1 MVRIRL
7 PPAESRANFIS
18 SACTTLLRSAG
29 ELASPHIRACGRSPT
44 PLLSGGGADRG
55 PQHLARTVFVAGW
68 SKYSSTWVSRAY
80 GHPDCPRAPL
90 TRHSCSGRRLAGVEE
105 IGVRL
110 HLEDPACRIR
120 DIAMPRRHPCG
131 VDDRPFLVSRLHN
144 IGSSAFASGRPMR
157 RTAARR
163 CRPGRMRTS
172 VRVCATAKDPE
183 AGRARGRGARREAYS
198 RAQ

>member
-105 IGVRL
+105 IGVR
-110 HLEDPACRIR
+110 PS
-120 DIAMPRRHPCG
+120 PRRSCLPHSQHRHAAAAPRG
-131 VDDRPFLVSRLHN
+131 FDDRPFLISRLHN
-144 IGSSAFASGRPMR
+144 IGSSAFASGRADAPNRRASMPPGSHAYISAGMR
-157 RTAARR
+157 YGEGPRSRSSSGPRRAAR
-163 CRPGRMRTS
+163 S
-172 VRVCATAKDPE
+172 V
-183 AGRARGRGARREAYS
+183 
-198 RAQ
+198 